1 MDMSPLSSHLPP
13 SSGIGVTGEDAESQ
27 LLSTFKS
34 AAVAVT
40 KLYRAANQ
48 DISRAKERGYIEA
61 IDDVLAV
68 IASGQDVYEWAV
80 QRKFGTGVVSNSMTD
95 EQMGGRQAESKQDEA
110 PQDSQNHDRLY
121 TRAQQQDQSQ
131 SSQRANGMD
140 FTMAGAEFTF
150 RSGLQL
156 DRSQPLPSDTA
167 IAKNVRDILM
177 ITPDDMLFHAVS
189 AQLEEEQ
196 RIEQDH
202 LRSQQLQ
209 QQQQESYQGFEQ
221 VQSQQNI
228 QSGFGAA
235 NLNSMKRRTVPH
247 SDQYD
252 SPESKMNF
260 KRHRY

>member
-13 SSGIGVTGEDAESQ
+13 SSGKGATGEDDESQ
-27 LLSTFKS
+27 LLSTFKA

-48 DISRAKERGYIEA
+48 DISRAKDRGYLEA

-80 QRKFGTGVVSNSMTD
+80 QRKFGTGVESNSTTD
-95 EQMGGRQAESKQDEA
+95 EQMGDRQAEPKQDEA
-110 PQDSQNHDRLY
+110 SQDSQNHDRLY
-121 TRAQQQDQSQ
+121 NRAQQQDQSQ
-131 SSQRANGMD
+131 MQRSNGMD

-167 IAKNVRDILM
+167 IAKNARDILM

-202 LRSQQLQ
+202 VRSQQLQ
-209 QQQQESYQGFEQ
+209 QQQQESYQGFELL
-221 VQSQQNI
+221 QSQQNM
-228 QSGFGAA
+228 QSVFGTA
-235 NLNSMKRRTVPH
+235 NPNSMKRRTVPH

-252 SPESKMNF
+252 LPESKLNF